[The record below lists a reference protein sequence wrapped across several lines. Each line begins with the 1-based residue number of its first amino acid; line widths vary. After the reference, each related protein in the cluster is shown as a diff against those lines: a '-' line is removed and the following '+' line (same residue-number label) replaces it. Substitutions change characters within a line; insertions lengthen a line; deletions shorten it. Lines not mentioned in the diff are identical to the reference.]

1 MNNTFNLKRFWWLF
15 RKTLLEKPLQTF
27 GFTGL
32 VLIII
37 LILYVALKSIW
48 GFGAA
53 QNIAFI
59 WGLPGGAFFLAAF
72 VFGHFSS
79 NASGSSYL
87 TLPASHFEKWLCGI
101 LIAGILFPVLFL
113 LFFRAMDAAFVTAY
127 HNSLDPASPFYKQN
141 YEDVFVFDLTGR
153 IAKSVYAIFLILS
166 GAMFTGA
173 LYFNKLSFIKTAIA
187 TCIFFTLLF
196 FVNWFLGRIFFGS
209 ISDAAPFQRVV
220 IPVGKEEG
228 SLELPSA
235 WATFF
240 NYSVWYIIPAFF
252 WLLAFMRL
260 REKEF

>member
-1 MNNTFNLKRFWWLF
+1 MNNTFYVKRFWWLF
-15 RKTLLEKPLQTF
+15 KKTLWEKPFQTF
-27 GFTGL
+27 GFTAL
-32 VLIII
+32 VLVII
-37 LILYVALKSIW
+37 LVLYVALKSIW

-101 LIAGILFPVLFL
+101 LIAGILFPALFL
-113 LFFRAMDAAFVTAY
+113 LFFRVMDAAFVTAY

-153 IAKSVYAIFLILS
+153 IAKQVYSIFLILS

-173 LYFNKLSFIKTAIA
+173 LYFNKSAFIKTAIA
-187 TCIFFTLLF
+187 TTMFFVLLF
-196 FVNWFLGRIFFGS
+196 LMNWLLARIFFGS
-209 ISDAAPFQRVV
+209 INDAAPFQRVV
-220 IPVGKEEG
+220 LPVGKEEG
-228 SLELPSA
+228 SLEVPTGWSVV
-235 WATFF
+235 F
-240 NYSVWYIIPAFF
+240 NYSVWFIIPAIF
-252 WLLAFMRL
+252 WVLAFTRL